1 MKQDMGQGLP
11 FRSGIFDGAISISAV
26 QWLCYSNSKG
36 ENPMYALSMFVTC
49 SRRLTAFF
57 MSLYNCLRSGARY
70 KLSLSFSVEL
80 SFNYTRKLLSR
91 WS

>member
-36 ENPMYALSMFVTC
+36 ENPVYLFCLELTD

-57 MSLYNCLRSGARY
+57 MSLYSCLRSGARFALLY
-70 KLSLSFSVEL
+70 SFSLEL
-80 SFNYTRKLLSR
+80 SFNYTQKLPNR